1 MLVLLLGLTSGG
13 DIRVRCSVRSQ
24 LESAGL
30 LRVFQKVQSWND
42 ETTMRMIR
50 QYEEEAESDRRE
62 LAAEQDD
69 KLLRS
74 LRAPEDVFRAL
85 LDMTKGTKASAYL
98 LDSLRHMLLIK
109 DQGRVRYFQLID
121 KLISSIVMS
130 DTPDL
135 GGDFS
140 RAFGVSVQHLMG
152 RFVEQDRLDS
162 ALQETARAK
171 AELARVTREK
181 LELADEVAGGNDG
194 LVGVLKGQVAD
205 LEEKLRKSR
214 AATDALRDQMDGM
227 KRDYEARIHDLE
239 IIIQELFNMLRETD
253 HLDTVQ
259 AMNQGPI
266 NREQLIHELREQ
278 WHRKNTIRKL
288 EGKGKDGRPSED
300 DEDGE
305 VLQAEK
311 VPLEE
316 ARGEE
321 RPARRS
327 KHASGSQFL
336 DAPDEDVRAHIEDA
350 LIRGKDHIVSD
361 LMPRA
366 LMSVSSEGRDTFAQ
380 HASSRWRYPDSS
392 QDGYQRTA
400 DWREIDTPILKTSP
414 ATASPCRAAVPPPL
428 AQLIGPNSISRR
440 RGSGCFGLW

>member
-109 DQGRVRYFQLID
+109 DQGDARVRYFQLID

-181 LELADEVAGGNDG
+181 LELADEVEGMT
-194 LVGVLKGQVAD
+194 VS
-205 LEEKLRKSR
+205 LEFSR
-214 AATDALRDQMDGM
+214 A
-227 KRDYEARIHDLE
+227 KS
-239 IIIQELFNMLRETD
+239 
-253 HLDTVQ
+253 
-259 AMNQGPI
+259 PI
-266 NREQLIHELREQ
+266 S
-278 WHRKNTIRKL
+278 RKNCASL
-288 EGKGKDGRPSED
+288 APRPT
-300 DEDGE
+300 
-305 VLQAEK
+305 L
-311 VPLEE
+311 
-316 ARGEE
+316 
-321 RPARRS
+321 
-327 KHASGSQFL
+327 
-336 DAPDEDVRAHIEDA
+336 
-350 LIRGKDHIVSD
+350 
-361 LMPRA
+361 
-366 LMSVSSEGRDTFAQ
+366 FAT
-380 HASSRWRYPDSS
+380 RWM
-392 QDGYQRTA
+392 G
-400 DWREIDTPILKTSP
+400 
-414 ATASPCRAAVPPPL
+414 
-428 AQLIGPNSISRR
+428 
-440 RGSGCFGLW
+440 